1 MQSRR
6 IILITGLFLALFSI
20 QVIAEEAPLTE
31 EQQKY
36 ITWAKSLWDKV
47 DRQQGNIKLP
57 GNVATLNVPQTF
69 YYLNPKDTET
79 VLTEIW
85 GNPPGQKTLGMLFPA
100 GTTPFDSETYG
111 VTIEYE
117 ADGYVSDEDAEEI
130 DYDELLQQMKQGTEE
145 ASKQRVK
152 QGYEAIELVGWAARP
167 YYDKASHKLYWAKE
181 IKFADDPKHTLNYN
195 IRILGRKGVLVLNFI
210 AGMAQKPV
218 IDKDLDNVLA
228 IANFDSG
235 SKYEDFNPDMDTV
248 AAYGLGALIAG
259 KVALKSGFLVA
270 ALLFL
275 KKFAVI
281 ILVAIGAFFKKL
293 FGKS

>member
-1 MQSRR
+1 MLPGRMTL
-6 IILITGLFLALFSI
+6 IIGLFLALFSI

-36 ITWAKSLWDKV
+36 ITWAKSIWDNI
-47 DRQQGNIKLP
+47 DRQQGEIKLP
-57 GNVATLNVPQTF
+57 GNVATLNVPESF
-69 YYLNPKDTET
+69 YYLNPKDAATI
-79 VLTEIW
+79 LTKVW
-85 GNPPGQKTLGMLFPA
+85 GNPPGQKTLGMLFPS
-100 GTTPFDSETYG
+100 GLTPFDPESYG

-117 ADGYVSDEDAEEI
+117 ADGYVSDDDAEDI
-130 DYDELLQQMKQGTEE
+130 DYDELLQKMKDGTKK

-152 QGYEAIELVGWAARP
+152 QGYQAIELVGWAARP
-167 YYDKASHKLYWAKE
+167 YYDKASHKLHWAKE
-181 IKFADDPKHTLNYN
+181 IKFGNDAKHTLNYN

-210 AGMAQKPV
+210 AGMDQKQM
-218 IDKDLDNVLA
+218 IDSQLDNVLA
-228 IANFDSG
+228 IANFDTG

-281 ILVAIGAFFKKL
+281 ILVAIGAFFKKF

>member
-1 MQSRR
+1 MQYKS
-6 IILITGLFLALFSI
+6 LFLVMAILLSPFSF
-20 QVIAEEAPLTE
+20 QAIAKESSTN
-31 EQQKY
+31 EQQY
-36 ITWAKSLWDKV
+36 EAWAKSTWDKI
-47 DRQQGNIKLP
+47 DRQQGEIKLP
-57 GNVATLNVPQTF
+57 GKVATLNVPATF
-69 YYLNPKDTET
+69 YYLNPKDSEI
-79 VLTEIW
+79 VLSEIW

-100 GTTPFDSETYG
+100 GTTPFDPDAYG

-117 ADGYVSDEDAEEI
+117 ADGYVSDKDAEKI
-130 DYDELLQQMKQGTEE
+130 DYDELLEKMKEETEE

-152 QGYEAIELVGWAARP
+152 QGYEAIELVGWAAKP

-181 IKFADDPKHTLNYN
+181 IRFSDNPEHTLNYN

-210 AGMAQKPV
+210 AGMDQKNI
-218 IDKDLDNVLA
+218 IDKNLDKVLA

-281 ILVAIGAFFKKL
+281 IVVGIGAFFKKL
-293 FGKS
+293 FGKK